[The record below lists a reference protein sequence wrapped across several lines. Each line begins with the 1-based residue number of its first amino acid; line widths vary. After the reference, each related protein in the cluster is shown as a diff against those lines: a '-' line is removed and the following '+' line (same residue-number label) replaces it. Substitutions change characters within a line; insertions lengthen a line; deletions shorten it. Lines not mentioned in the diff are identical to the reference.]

1 MSNLSAIQ
9 KLYDAF
15 GRGDIPGVLEQLSED
30 IRWEA
35 WTIDN
40 TAQKSDVP
48 YMRERS
54 GRDAVAGFFSD
65 IQEDFELNAFRP
77 LAFLEGENRVAVI
90 ISVDFTVRS
99 TGKRLED
106 EEIHLWTFDSDG
118 KIVEH
123 RHFLDTAKAIE
134 AHT

>member
-1 MSNLSAIQ
+1 MSNLPAIQ
-9 KLYDAF
+9 ELYEAF

-30 IRWEA
+30 VRWEA
-35 WTIDN
+35 WAIDN

-48 YMRERS
+48 YMRERN
-54 GRDAVAGFFSD
+54 GREAVGGFFSD
-65 IQEDFELNAFRP
+65 IQEDFELNSFRP

-99 TGKRLED
+99 TGKRVED
-106 EEIHLWTFDSDG
+106 EEIHLWTFGSDG
-118 KIVEH
+118 KIAEH

-134 AHT
+134 AHS